1 LAAVKVELHAA
12 ARAEVAEAVDWYS
25 ARSVIAASAFVHE
38 VDLVLKQAAETPER
52 WPRGALGTR
61 RLIFPRFPFV
71 LIYRARPGL
80 IEVVAI
86 AHQRRRPGYW
96 KRR

>member
-1 LAAVKVELHAA
+1 LAAVKVELHPA

-38 VDLVLKQAAETPER
+38 VDLVLEQAAEAPER
-52 WPRGALGTR
+52 WPKGAHGTR
-61 RLIFPRFPFV
+61 RLVFPRFPFV
-71 LIYRARPGL
+71 LIYRVRAEL
-80 IEVVAI
+80 IEIVAI